1 MSRSFT
7 WFTIW
12 SILKTQYVLRN
23 GCQKLVNILYV
34 NLLKLFVFV
43 RILEY
48 GRMGKKKMLSS
59 FHIHFK
65 LAECFQRVSG
75 QYTQFNYHIKSSESA
90 KNRPVLDDY

>member
-1 MSRSFT
+1 
-7 WFTIW
+7 
-12 SILKTQYVLRN
+12 
-23 GCQKLVNILYV
+23 
-34 NLLKLFVFV
+34 
-43 RILEY
+43 
-48 GRMGKKKMLSS
+48 MGKKKMLSS